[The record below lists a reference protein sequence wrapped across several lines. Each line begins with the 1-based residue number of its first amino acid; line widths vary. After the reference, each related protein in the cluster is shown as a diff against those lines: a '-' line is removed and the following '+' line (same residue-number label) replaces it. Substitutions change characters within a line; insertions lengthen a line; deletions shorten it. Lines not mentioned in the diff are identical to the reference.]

1 MPIGSVS
8 SNPLDKIQS
17 YKDPMM
23 KRLTKAQQPRI
34 DQVKLD
40 HENALERSAALGTLG
55 GLVRNYTKYAHILQD
70 PATNPF
76 NKKAPKLTTTD
87 TLKPEQY
94 ISVETSSTAP
104 KMAFNV
110 RVNAIATASKI
121 TFDTPPWYNYDP
133 TPNAEGP
140 SLVLDGVLSIDPGNG
155 PTVDVQ
161 INDGDTLSAVL
172 RKINNSF
179 NDNGI
184 KASATTVRSGNQV
197 SIRIDHQ
204 EMGPNAL
211 NVVWAP
217 SNPIDDFN
225 LNLRFRNGTQA
236 DITIDGDPIALQ
248 DSNLFENIIP
258 GVTIKALAP
267 NDPLDVAKTQKVDI
281 VPDTSDTGAIADIRK
296 FIIAYNDLKVF
307 HAKMTEKTSLKDYAD
322 TAVLHNAPEIRQAG
336 QLLDSMFQLG
346 SVIGTGKYT
355 SLSEIGIGPK
365 PADATYDAPSETKIL
380 DVVDYAK
387 LSNALNNHYDDVISL
402 FRGGL
407 KVTANSPRGSTLD
420 LSFMTDLLD
429 TNLFGK
435 PMTVTLT
442 PGAGAGDVIQPQV
455 QKRDDNGQLMFNPP
469 AILGGPPV
477 PVMVDA
483 NCVKVSIPGITDIGG
498 PDVPIL
504 GTYTRKGADTY
515 GYIDFKGTQLEGLRL
530 VWDSMGVT
538 GGADETFTIELSK
551 GLADTAYFRS
561 SDLASEDGRTGT
573 IYLGSQLV
581 QQKAKDLDAEEKKL
595 EAALEEKLEKIEQE
609 FDQIA
614 QLAIMHEIFADAINS
629 IINPS

>member
-1 MPIGSVS
+1 MVS
-8 SNPLDKIQS
+8 S
-17 YKDPMM
+17 
-23 KRLTKAQQPRI
+23 
-34 DQVKLD
+34 
-40 HENALERSAALGTLG
+40 
-55 GLVRNYTKYAHILQD
+55 
-70 PATNPF
+70 
-76 NKKAPKLTTTD
+76 TD
-87 TLKPEQY
+87 
-94 ISVETSSTAP
+94 
-104 KMAFNV
+104 
-110 RVNAIATASKI
+110 
-121 TFDTPPWYNYDP
+121 
-133 TPNAEGP
+133 
-140 SLVLDGVLSIDPGNG
+140 
-155 PTVDVQ
+155 
-161 INDGDTLSAVL
+161 
-172 RKINNSF
+172 
-179 NDNGI
+179 
-184 KASATTVRSGNQV
+184 
-197 SIRIDHQ
+197 
-204 EMGPNAL
+204 
-211 NVVWAP
+211 
-217 SNPIDDFN
+217 
-225 LNLRFRNGTQA
+225 
-236 DITIDGDPIALQ
+236 
-248 DSNLFENIIP
+248 
-258 GVTIKALAP
+258 
-267 NDPLDVAKTQKVDI
+267 
-281 VPDTSDTGAIADIRK
+281 
-296 FIIAYNDLKVF
+296 
-307 HAKMTEKTSLKDYAD
+307 
-322 TAVLHNAPEIRQAG
+322 
-336 QLLDSMFQLG
+336 
-346 SVIGTGKYT
+346 
-355 SLSEIGIGPK
+355 
-365 PADATYDAPSETKIL
+365 
-380 DVVDYAK
+380 

-442 PGAGAGDVIQPQV
+442 PGAGAGDVIQDQV
-455 QKRDDNGQLMFNPP
+455 QKRDDNGQLVFNPP

-483 NCVKVSIPGITDIGG
+483 NGVKVSIPGITDIGG

-538 GGADETFTIELSK
+538 AAPDETFTIELSK

-561 SDLASEDGRTGT
+561 SDLASEDGLTGT